1 MVESNEKN
9 FLHVKGYE
17 NLNDIDSSE
26 FEFIYNY
33 EKHIEKKTNN
43 ILQYK
48 AVEWNGDLHYSIIME
63 IFSGL
68 KFVRMESN
76 SNNFSEYH
84 IFPILEY
91 KSKNFKIDKTP
102 TIVIKKIKKQC
113 ELYLTA
119 NTIPIKYSHCFN
131 KLERYKGKLK
141 WVWNGDFLK
150 KEDIMMLKE
159 IIELFI
165 KNPHYI
171 GEFDGIL

>member
-1 MVESNEKN
+1 
-9 FLHVKGYE
+9 
-17 NLNDIDSSE
+17 
-26 FEFIYNY
+26 
-33 EKHIEKKTNN
+33 
-43 ILQYK
+43 
-48 AVEWNGDLHYSIIME
+48 
-63 IFSGL
+63 
-68 KFVRMESN
+68 MESN

-102 TIVIKKIKKQC
+102 TIVIKKIKKQS

-131 KLERYKGKLK
+131 KLERYKGKLQC
-141 WVWNGDFLK
+141 VWNGDFLK

-165 KNPHYI
+165 KNPHNI
-171 GEFDGIL
+171 GEFDGITYQVG